1 MAFIAGI
8 ISALIMLLVL
18 ILIRKKA
25 KRKFVKFL
33 LMLIPFILLL
43 VSLAALGYG
52 VKDYFTMKPLA
63 KVGMQLLL
71 PKEAQNME
79 WYGRGPLEN
88 YPDRKTGSK
97 IGVYSST
104 VDAQFVP
111 YIRPQENGNKSDV
124 QWARMSNAA
133 GLGLVVE
140 GEDLN
145 ISAHNY
151 SLENLT
157 DATHTN
163 DIEKA
168 DYVTLNVDHITSAL
182 GGNSFAYNFMDE
194 YLLKDTE
201 YTYSFWIKP
210 TNGGTMEH

>member
-8 ISALIMLLVL
+8 IGALIMLLVL
-18 ILIRKKA
+18 ILIRKKV

-33 LMLIPFILLL
+33 LMIIPFLLLL
-43 VSLAALGYG
+43 VSLAAFGYG

-63 KVGMQLLL
+63 KVGMQMML

-79 WYGRGPLEN
+79 WYGRGPFEN

-97 IGVYSST
+97 IGVYSAT
-104 VDAQFVP
+104 IDEQYVP

-124 QWARMSNAA
+124 QWVRMSDNT
-133 GLGLVVE
+133 GVGLVVE

-151 SLENLT
+151 SLENLSL
-157 DATHTN
+157 AAHTS
-163 DIEKA
+163 DIKKA
-168 DYVTLNVDHITSAL
+168 DVVTLNVDYQTSGL
-182 GGNSFAYNFMDE
+182 GGSSFMYNFMEE

-201 YTYSFWIKP
+201 YSYSFWIKP
-210 TNGGTMEH
+210 SNGGTMEH